1 MTKPIGDIHRASL
14 SWPSAN
20 PSNSTIAPD
29 PLAGASPVLSSGSVS
44 EAPSGVTMPWQR
56 TLPLT
61 TRRALCAGAVAL
73 ADIVAFGAAYLHL
86 SFVVDA
92 SVLGWV
98 PVAIV
103 IAVLALHWLVGF
115 YPGDRLQPQEILRR
129 DLLAFL
135 GAAVLVAGIGGF
147 DARGWSG
154 VAMSEFFLVIAT
166 VLQMPA
172 RYLVQRLLH
181 QLGLWG
187 TPTHFLTAP
196 DMARRLESFFALNWR
211 YGLIP
216 TQAPG
221 AIAALDRTPSPEAA
235 ADLHRRYA
243 QVLVLADLPQM
254 RISGIGPRA
263 LRGAVGEKIVDL
275 SYVPISAR
283 KRAFDLAIAIPAMI
297 VAAPIL
303 ALASAAI
310 WMVDPGPVFYR
321 QARDGHNGRVL
332 RMLKLRTMY
341 RDADARLQALLRDD
355 PVARAEWETHFKLHN
370 DPRILPVIGKFLRAS
385 SCDELPQLL
394 HVISGEMS
402 IVGPRPFPDYHLAA
416 MPPEFRIKRGSVAPG
431 ITGLW
436 QITARSDA
444 DLALQQQLDEHY
456 IDNRS
461 IWLDL
466 WIVLGTFAALLGRKG
481 AY

>member
-1 MTKPIGDIHRASL
+1 
-14 SWPSAN
+14 
-20 PSNSTIAPD
+20 
-29 PLAGASPVLSSGSVS
+29 
-44 EAPSGVTMPWQR
+44 
-56 TLPLT
+56 
-61 TRRALCAGAVAL
+61 
-73 ADIVAFGAAYLHL
+73 
-86 SFVVDA
+86 
-92 SVLGWV
+92 
-98 PVAIV
+98 
-103 IAVLALHWLVGF
+103 
-115 YPGDRLQPQEILRR
+115 
-129 DLLAFL
+129 
-135 GAAVLVAGIGGF
+135 
-147 DARGWSG
+147 
-154 VAMSEFFLVIAT
+154 
-166 VLQMPA
+166 
-172 RYLVQRLLH
+172 
-181 QLGLWG
+181 
-187 TPTHFLTAP
+187 
-196 DMARRLESFFALNWR
+196 
-211 YGLIP
+211 
-216 TQAPG
+216 
-221 AIAALDRTPSPEAA
+221 
-235 ADLHRRYA
+235 
-243 QVLVLADLPQM
+243 M

-466 WIVLGTFAALLGRKG
+466 WIVLGTLRSSRFLIH
-481 AY
+481 